1 MWLGHE
7 KRSGKN
13 RMDCTRTATKKP
25 LNFLGDVS
33 YFKFLFLS
41 LPVTQRF
48 PRMFCG
54 YQMSLMEMGTLLP
67 PVHKTAPQWSV
78 PRARTKLPST
88 NSSSTGPC
96 TGFTPWTTEEQKLLE
111 QALKTYPVNTPE
123 RWEKIAEAVPGRTKK
138 DCMKRYKVGD
148 LSA

>member
-1 MWLGHE
+1 MSLGHE

-25 LNFLGDVS
+25 LKYLGDVS

-54 YQMSLMEMGTLLP
+54 YQMSLMEMGTLSP
-67 PVHKTAPQWSV
+67 RSTCAQNGSSV
-78 PRARTKLPST
+78 KRAESQDKASKYKLFLHRSMHRLHPLDNGRTEASGTGFEDLPSKHT
-88 NSSSTGPC
+88 
-96 TGFTPWTTEEQKLLE
+96 
-111 QALKTYPVNTPE
+111 
-123 RWEKIAEAVPGRTKK
+123 
-138 DCMKRYKVGD
+138 
-148 LSA
+148 